1 MKISAANCVTLVRL
15 VLAFVLFGLLSF
27 YSSVDDDTH
36 IILAISFWVLL
47 VGVTSDALDGYLAR
61 SLNQITSFGRVVDP
75 VVDKITVLGAFI
87 FLAGPQ
93 FYDYSAAPT
102 RIITDVQVWM
112 VVVILIRE
120 LLVSAIRSHG
130 EAKGIDFSA
139 DWTGKIKMVVQSTTV
154 CYILGQLAWY
164 PDDEYPRMA
173 LGRTALVWTT
183 VIVTGLSLITYAGRA
198 RQFLFTRE
206 ALAGAGPPSHTD
218 ADDDPNAES

>member
-1 MKISAANCVTLVRL
+1 MRISAANCVTLARL

-36 IILAISFWVLL
+36 FILAISFWVLL

-61 SLNQITSFGRVVDP
+61 SLHQITSFGRVVDP

-93 FYDYSAAPT
+93 FYNYNPPAGEPA

-130 EAKGIDFSA
+130 ETHGVDFSA
-139 DWTGKIKMVVQSTTV
+139 DWTGKIKMVVQSTTA

-164 PDDEYPRMA
+164 PDDEYPLMS
-173 LGRTALVWTT
+173 LGRTTLVWTT
-183 VIVTGLSLITYAGRA
+183 VIVTALSLITYAGRA

-206 ALAGAGPPSHTD
+206 ALAGTAPPDS
-218 ADDDPNAES
+218 DDRGGES